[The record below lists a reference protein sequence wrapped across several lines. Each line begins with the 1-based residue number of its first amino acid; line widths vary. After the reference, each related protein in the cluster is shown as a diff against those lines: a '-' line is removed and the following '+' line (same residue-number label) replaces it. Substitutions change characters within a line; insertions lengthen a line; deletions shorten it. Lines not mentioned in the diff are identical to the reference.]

1 LSFPQAVK
9 KCPFFRW
16 LEEYKKVVAKKL
28 KEDLLAAVPLEGHG
42 ETKCQEE
49 MKFKSRIFDEDR
61 IYLKMDKLIDLVQ
74 LLVVLCL
81 VMTVIVLLGVVVLI
95 SK

>member
-1 LSFPQAVK
+1 M
-9 KCPFFRW
+9 
-16 LEEYKKVVAKKL
+16 KL
-28 KEDLLAAVPLEGHG
+28 
-42 ETKCQEE
+42 
-49 MKFKSRIFDEDR
+49 KSRIFYEDR

-81 VMTVIVLLGVVVLI
+81 VMTAIVLLGVVVLI